1 MDKCLTGFKYI
12 GQQIL
17 KTEETAVKNGPRRT
31 TIEFIKQ
38 FARAY
43 SSNKALQL
51 NLGGFI
57 AN

>member
-1 MDKCLTGFKYI
+1 MDKINTP
-12 GQQIL
+12 IL

-38 FARAY
+38 FARGY
-43 SSNKALQL
+43 ITKKGLQL